1 MNFDFS
7 SLTKMLGRLTFEDIV
22 SSLLTLLVCLIVI
35 KILLRLV
42 RRALNHSQMDA
53 RLQKLLLTALRA
65 LSYIV
70 TVIIVAQS
78 LGIPSTSL
86 VALLSVASLAVSLA
100 VQGMLSNVAGG
111 IMLLTSRPIALGDVV
126 EIAGVTGTVEEIGLL
141 YTKLCTADGQFVMLP
156 NSSISSAQI
165 INYTTLGR
173 RRIALTVGASYDDAA
188 ADVRQALLEA
198 AGEIKTLLPD
208 PAPVVYVNAYLDS
221 CIEYIL
227 YAWTGSGD
235 YVASRFALNEA
246 VGAAFTRRGIEM
258 TYNHLNVHI
267 MDGSRLRVQQGAG
280 AEK

>member
-1 MNFDFS
+1 MSFDFS
-7 SLTKMLGRLTFEDIV
+7 SLTKILGKLTWEDIT

-173 RRIALTVGASYDDAA
+173 RRIALTVGASYDAAA

-198 AGEIKTLLPD
+198 AEEIKTLLPA
-208 PAPVVYVNAYLDS
+208 PAPAAYVNAYLDS
-221 CIEYIL
+221 CIEYVL
-227 YAWTGSGD
+227 YVWTGAGD
-235 YVASRFALNEA
+235 YIASRFALNEA
-246 VGAAFTRRGIEM
+246 VGTAFARHGIEM

-267 MDGSRLRVQQGAG
+267 MGDSQLRVQQGAA